1 MDEATKN
8 LIQYRLE
15 KADEELKLAKKLFED
30 NYFAKS
36 LNCSYYAMFHA
47 TRALLTIKKVDSK
60 KHSGLIRMFNI
71 SFINNGDIP
80 KEYFK
85 YLSSAFNTRMQ
96 SDYHDFFIA
105 SKQDS
110 EEQIQDAE
118 KFLEMVKN
126 YLSKNLDK

>member
-36 LNCSYYAMFHA
+36 LNCFYYAMFHA

-71 SFINNGDIP
+71 SFINNGNIP

-105 SKQDS
+105 SRQDS
-110 EEQIQDAE
+110 KNKSGMQ
-118 KFLEMVKN
+118 KNFLKW
-126 YLSKNLDK
+126 LKII